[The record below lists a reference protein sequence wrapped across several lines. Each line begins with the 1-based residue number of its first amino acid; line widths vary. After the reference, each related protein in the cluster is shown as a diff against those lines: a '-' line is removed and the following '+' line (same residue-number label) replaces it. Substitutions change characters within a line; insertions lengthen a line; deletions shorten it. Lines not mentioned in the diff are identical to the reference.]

1 MHFSSPSAGVRAV
14 RHDFFPRTLFASRC
28 VGVRA
33 AAGENKSLALGIN
46 KLHSD
51 RNRHSSRTRSLA
63 QSSQLWIYHPQG
75 YPRIITLQRDRA
87 VKLQT
92 IRSASV
98 NIISL
103 QGLLRQS
110 VQHIITVT
118 LAIAAK

>member
-1 MHFSSPSAGVRAV
+1 MPYTAGSIFVTTTSSGAGKRDEDEDWRCAGVGDQKGWFVHFSSPSAGVRAV

-28 VGVRA
+28 IGVRA

-75 YPRIITLQRDRA
+75 YPRIIT
-87 VKLQT
+87 T
-92 IRSASV
+92 
-98 NIISL
+98 
-103 QGLLRQS
+103 
-110 VQHIITVT
+110 
-118 LAIAAK
+118 